1 MSENMKNKDETL
13 ETLGGEDSA
22 SDVGGVGDENAVVED
37 ASQNAGGV
45 SEGLN
50 AEDAGRE
57 DKKRGGSKATSH
69 RGEKRG
75 KKLFRSSIGGQAV
88 LEGVMMRGE
97 RSMATSVREPNGNI
111 AIESVRLRSV
121 KEKNVVFR
129 IPFIRG
135 IFNFVGSM
143 VSGVKTLM
151 RSAEVYVGEE
161 EASKTEKWLAKK
173 LKIDV
178 MDIVMGIAVALGI
191 ALSIGLFFFLPLG
204 ITEAFKLLDK
214 NNVVP
219 LIVWN
224 LIDGVV
230 RMMIFVAYI
239 GLTSLMKDIKRTFMY
254 HGAEHKTISCY
265 EHGLDLTVENAK
277 KMSTIHDRCG
287 TTFMFLV
294 MIVSILIFSLTGWEG
309 EKTVGGFFLRFVIRL
324 ALLPVVAG
332 VSYEILKFLAKFD
345 NAFVR
350 VIKAPGLLL
359 QKITTKEPTD
369 DMLECAISSFK
380 TVMAMDAD
388 ESIPEVKFDVK
399 ILYAK
404 SREELRR
411 EIGEYDGIDSD
422 LDWIYVSVLGVQ
434 RSELESMTHIRQSQF
449 DKVKEMMKKRKSGMP
464 LQHIIGDTSFYGYT
478 IKTDGRALVP
488 RCETEYLVEAVKKEI
503 VAKKYTKGIDMCT
516 GSGAIAIALS
526 KECKGLESI
535 LAVDLSPYAL
545 SLAREN
551 IELNGINNI
560 TLLESDL
567 FEKAS
572 GKFDFIVSNPPY
584 IRSND
589 IDSLSVEVK
598 SFEPRMALDGGES
611 GLDFY
616 ERIVKE
622 SPGYLTL
629 GGLLAFECGIGESD
643 SVKEMMAERFENIR
657 VINDLEGVERIVTGT
672 LKNIKE

>member
-1 MSENMKNKDETL
+1 
-13 ETLGGEDSA
+13 
-22 SDVGGVGDENAVVED
+22 
-37 ASQNAGGV
+37 
-45 SEGLN
+45 
-50 AEDAGRE
+50 
-57 DKKRGGSKATSH
+57 
-69 RGEKRG
+69 
-75 KKLFRSSIGGQAV
+75 
-88 LEGVMMRGE
+88 
-97 RSMATSVREPNGNI
+97 
-111 AIESVRLRSV
+111 
-121 KEKNVVFR
+121 
-129 IPFIRG
+129 
-135 IFNFVGSM
+135 
-143 VSGVKTLM
+143 
-151 RSAEVYVGEE
+151 
-161 EASKTEKWLAKK
+161 
-173 LKIDV
+173 
-178 MDIVMGIAVALGI
+178 
-191 ALSIGLFFFLPLG
+191 
-204 ITEAFKLLDK
+204 
-214 NNVVP
+214 
-219 LIVWN
+219 
-224 LIDGVV
+224 
-230 RMMIFVAYI
+230 
-239 GLTSLMKDIKRTFMY
+239 
-254 HGAEHKTISCY
+254 
-265 EHGLDLTVENAK
+265 
-277 KMSTIHDRCG
+277 
-287 TTFMFLV
+287 
-294 MIVSILIFSLTGWEG
+294 
-309 EKTVGGFFLRFVIRL
+309 
-324 ALLPVVAG
+324 
-332 VSYEILKFLAKFD
+332 
-345 NAFVR
+345 
-350 VIKAPGLLL
+350 
-359 QKITTKEPTD
+359 
-369 DMLECAISSFK
+369 
-380 TVMAMDAD
+380 MDAD

-488 RCETEYLVEAVKKEI
+488 RCETGYLVEAVKKEI
-503 VAKKYTKGIDMCT
+503 VARKYTKGIDMCT

-657 VINDLEGVERIVTGT
+657 VINDLDGVERIVTGT
-672 LKNIKE
+672 LKNIEE

>member
-1 MSENMKNKDETL
+1 MSENMKNQDEQI
-13 ETLGGEDSA
+13 ETVNSER
-22 SDVGGVGDENAVVED
+22 SDVAEKKGDEESSVKMNIAEEKSSANENANIQSGNLDSDTDSKSSVDKNKVK
-37 ASQNAGGV
+37 AKAG
-45 SEGLN
+45 
-50 AEDAGRE
+50 
-57 DKKRGGSKATSH
+57 KKR
-69 RGEKRG
+69 
-75 KKLFRSSIGGQAV
+75 FRSSIGGQAV

-111 AIESVRLRSV
+111 AIESVRLKPV

-135 IFNFVGSM
+135 VFNFVGSM

-178 MDIVMGIAVALGI
+178 MDIVMGLAVVLGI

-224 LIDGVV
+224 LIDGLI
-230 RMMIFVAYI
+230 RMIIFIAYI
-239 GLTSLMKDIKRTFMY
+239 GLTSLMKDIRRTFMY

-265 EHGLDLTVENAK
+265 EHGLELTVENAK

-294 MIVSILIFSLTGWEG
+294 MVISILIFSLTGWEG

-350 VIKAPGLLL
+350 IIKAPGLLL

-411 EIGEYDGIDSD
+411 ECGGYDGIDSD
-422 LDWIYVSVLGVQ
+422 LDWIYVHVLGVQ
-434 RSELESMTHIRQSQF
+434 RSELETLTHIRQSEF

-478 IKTDGRALVP
+478 IKTDGRALIP

-503 VAKKYTKGIDMCT
+503 VAKGYKKGIDMCT

-535 LAVDLSPYAL
+535 LAVDFSEYAL
-545 SLAREN
+545 SLAKEN
-551 IELNGINNI
+551 VEFNETGNV
-560 TLLESDL
+560 TLVNSDL
-567 FEKAS
+567 FDKVE

-584 IRSND
+584 IKSEE
-589 IDSLSVEVK
+589 IETLSVEVR
-598 SFEPRMALDGGES
+598 SFEPRMALDGGDS

-616 ERIVKE
+616 KRIVKD
-622 SPGYLTL
+622 SPEYLSD
-629 GGLLAFECGIGESD
+629 GGLLAFECGLGESE
-643 SVKEMMAERFENIR
+643 SVKELMEERFENIS
-657 VINDLEGVERIVTGT
+657 VIKDLEGIDRIVIGT
-672 LKNIKE
+672 LKS